1 MIGKV
6 ITKKK
11 IYLSAVI
18 LVTSLIFGIIIRKQ
32 SGLSF
37 EPKIMNFAQNITDN
51 FTFYI
56 FKAFTILGNF
66 STYFLILAIS
76 LYYSKRIGKNSFF
89 SITLMSCL
97 IGLIAMNVYKYSFL
111 RVRPLDFFKIEQG
124 GYSYVSGHSLVSTS
138 FYFTLSYL
146 LCSLKNQ
153 KFIYLRIIPF
163 VIAFSRLVVGV
174 HWPTDVFF
182 GMLLGYVC
190 YLATVFVAEKYIIK
204 SNKILDEL

>member
-1 MIGKV
+1 MV
-6 ITKKK
+6 
-11 IYLSAVI
+11 
-18 LVTSLIFGIIIRKQ
+18 IRKQ

-37 EPKIMNFAQNITDN
+37 EPKIMNFAQNLTSN

-89 SITLMSCL
+89 TITLISCL
-97 IGLIAMNVYKYSFL
+97 IGLVAMNVYKYSFL

-146 LCSLKNQ
+146 LCSLKNY

-182 GMLLGYVC
+182 GMLVGYVS

>member
-1 MIGKV
+1 
-6 ITKKK
+6 
-11 IYLSAVI
+11 
-18 LVTSLIFGIIIRKQ
+18 
-32 SGLSF
+32 
-37 EPKIMNFAQNITDN
+37 

-66 STYFLILAIS
+66 STYFLIFAIG

-97 IGLIAMNVYKYSFL
+97 IGLLVMNVYKYSFV

-146 LCSLKNQ
+146 LCSLKNY

-174 HWPTDVFF
+174 HWPTDVLF
-182 GMLLGYVC
+182 GMLVGYVC
-190 YLATVFVAEKYIIK
+190 YLATIFVAEKYIIK
-204 SNKILDEL
+204 SNKNLDEL

>member
-1 MIGKV
+1 MMGKV

-11 IYLSAVI
+11 KHISALII
-18 LVTSLIFGIIIRKQ
+18 LVSLIFGIFIRKQ

-37 EPKIMNFAQNITDN
+37 EPYIMNFVQNLTSN
-51 FTFYI
+51 FTFHI
-56 FKAFTILGNF
+56 FNAFTILGNF
-66 STYFLILAIS
+66 STYFIILAVS

-97 IGLIAMNVYKYSFL
+97 IGLIVMNVYKYSFL
-111 RVRPLDFFKIEQG
+111 RVRPLDFFKIKQG

-146 LCSLKNQ
+146 LCSLKNY

-174 HWPTDVFF
+174 HWPTDVVF
-182 GMLLGYVC
+182 GILIGYVC
-190 YLATVFVAEKYIIK
+190 YLTTVFVAEKYIIK
-204 SNKILDEL
+204 QNQTLDEL

>member
-1 MIGKV
+1 MGKV

-11 IYLSAVI
+11 IYISALII
-18 LVTSLIFGIIIRKQ
+18 LVSMIFGIFIRKQ

-37 EPKIMNFAQNITDN
+37 EPYIMNFVQNLTSN
-51 FTFYI
+51 FTFHI
-56 FKAFTILGNF
+56 FNAFTILGNF
-66 STYFLILAIS
+66 STYFIILAVS

-97 IGLIAMNVYKYSFL
+97 IGLIVMNVYKYSFL
-111 RVRPLDFFKIEQG
+111 RVRPLDFFKIKQG

-146 LCSLKNQ
+146 LCSLKNF

-174 HWPTDVFF
+174 HWPTDVVF
-182 GMLLGYVC
+182 GILIGYVC
-190 YLATVFVAEKYIIK
+190 YLTTVFVAEKYIIK
-204 SNKILDEL
+204 QNQTLDEL

>member
-1 MIGKV
+1 MGKV

-11 IYLSAVI
+11 KHISALII
-18 LVTSLIFGIIIRKQ
+18 LVSLIFGIFIRKQ

-37 EPKIMNFAQNITDN
+37 EPYIMNFVQNLTSN
-51 FTFYI
+51 FTFHI
-56 FKAFTILGNF
+56 FNAFTILGNF
-66 STYFLILAIS
+66 STYFIILAVS

-97 IGLIAMNVYKYSFL
+97 IGLIVMNVYKYSFL
-111 RVRPLDFFKIEQG
+111 RVRPLDFFKIKQG

-146 LCSLKNQ
+146 LCSLKNY

-174 HWPTDVFF
+174 HWPTDVVF
-182 GMLLGYVC
+182 GILIGYVC
-190 YLATVFVAEKYIIK
+190 YLTTVFVAEKYIIK
-204 SNKILDEL
+204 QNQTLDEL

>member
-11 IYLSAVI
+11 IYISSAIIVVSI
-18 LVTSLIFGIIIRKQ
+18 IFGVFIRRQ

-37 EPKIMNFAQNITDN
+37 EPSIMKFAQNLTNN
-51 FTFYI
+51 FTYYI
-56 FKAFTILGNF
+56 FNAFTILGNF
-66 STYFLILAIS
+66 STYFIILAIS
-76 LYYSKRIGKNSFF
+76 LYYSKHIGKNSFF
-89 SITLMSCL
+89 SITLISCL
-97 IGLIAMNVYKYSFL
+97 IGLIVMNIYKYSFL
-111 RVRPLDFFKIEQG
+111 RVRPLNFFKIKQG

-146 LCSLKNQ
+146 LCSLKNY

-174 HWPTDVFF
+174 HWPTDVVF
-182 GMLLGYVC
+182 GILIGYVC
-190 YLATVFVAEKYIIK
+190 YLSTVFVAEKYIIK
-204 SNKILDEL
+204 HNQTLDEL

>member
-6 ITKKK
+6 INKKK
-11 IYLSAVI
+11 IYFSAVI
-18 LVTSLIFGIIIRKQ
+18 LVASLIFGMVIRKQ

-37 EPKIMNFAQNITDN
+37 EPKIMNFVQNLTSN

-76 LYYSKRIGKNSFF
+76 VYYSKRIGKNSFF
-89 SITLMSCL
+89 TITLISCL
-97 IGLIAMNVYKYSFL
+97 IGLVAMNVYKYSFL

-146 LCSLKNQ
+146 LCSLKNY

-182 GMLLGYVC
+182 GMLVGYVS

-204 SNKILDEL
+204 SNKNLDEL

>member
-6 ITKKK
+6 INKKK

-18 LVTSLIFGIIIRKQ
+18 LVASLIFGIAIRKQ
-32 SGLSF
+32 SGLYF
-37 EPKIMNFAQNITDN
+37 EPKIMNFVQNLTSN

-89 SITLMSCL
+89 IITLISCL
-97 IGLIAMNVYKYSFL
+97 IGLVAMNVYKYSFL
-111 RVRPLDFFKIEQG
+111 RIRPLDFFRIEQG

-146 LCSLKNQ
+146 LCSLKNY

-182 GMLLGYVC
+182 GMLVGYVS

-204 SNKILDEL
+204 SNKNLDEL

>member
-1 MIGKV
+1 MMGKV

-11 IYLSAVI
+11 IYISALII
-18 LVTSLIFGIIIRKQ
+18 LVSMIFGIFIRKQ

-37 EPKIMNFAQNITDN
+37 EPYIMNFVQNLTSN
-51 FTFYI
+51 FTFHI
-56 FKAFTILGNF
+56 FNAFTILGNF
-66 STYFLILAIS
+66 STYFIILAVS

-97 IGLIAMNVYKYSFL
+97 IGLIVMNVYKYSFL
-111 RVRPLDFFKIEQG
+111 RVRPLDFFKIKQG

-146 LCSLKNQ
+146 LCSLKNY

-174 HWPTDVFF
+174 HWPTDVVF
-182 GMLLGYVC
+182 GILIGYVC
-190 YLATVFVAEKYIIK
+190 YLTTVFVAEKYIIK
-204 SNKILDEL
+204 QNQTLDEL

>member
-6 ITKKK
+6 INKKGV
-11 IYLSAVI
+11 YFSAVI
-18 LVTSLIFGIIIRKQ
+18 LVASLIFGMVIRKR

-37 EPKIMNFAQNITDN
+37 EPKIMNFAQNLTSN

-89 SITLMSCL
+89 TITLISCL
-97 IGLIAMNVYKYSFL
+97 IGLVAMNLYKYSFL

-146 LCSLKNQ
+146 LCSLKNY

-182 GMLLGYVC
+182 GMLVGYVS

-204 SNKILDEL
+204 SNKNLDEL

>member
-1 MIGKV
+1 MGKV

-11 IYLSAVI
+11 IYISALII
-18 LVTSLIFGIIIRKQ
+18 LVSMIFGIFIRKQ

-37 EPKIMNFAQNITDN
+37 EPYIMNFVQNLTSN
-51 FTFYI
+51 FTFHI
-56 FKAFTILGNF
+56 FNAFTILGNF
-66 STYFLILAIS
+66 STYFIILAVS

-97 IGLIAMNVYKYSFL
+97 IGLIVMNVYKYSFL
-111 RVRPLDFFKIEQG
+111 RVRPLDFFKIKQG

-146 LCSLKNQ
+146 LCSLKNY

-174 HWPTDVFF
+174 HWPTDVVF
-182 GMLLGYVC
+182 GILIGYVC
-190 YLATVFVAEKYIIK
+190 YLTTVFVAEKYIIK
-204 SNKILDEL
+204 QNQTLDEL

>member
-6 ITKKK
+6 INKKK

-18 LVTSLIFGIIIRKQ
+18 LVASLIFGMVIRKQ

-37 EPKIMNFAQNITDN
+37 EPKIMNFVQNLTSN

-89 SITLMSCL
+89 TITLISCL
-97 IGLIAMNVYKYSFL
+97 IGLVAMNVYKYSFL
-111 RVRPLDFFKIEQG
+111 RIRPLDFFKIEQG

-146 LCSLKNQ
+146 LCSLKNY

-182 GMLLGYVC
+182 GMLVGYVS

-204 SNKILDEL
+204 SNKKK